1 MALNKVN
8 YEYKKTNITSE
19 NMNDIQDCI
28 IQNGINIDTANEKI
42 DKINT
47 SLDVHETE
55 ISTLKTSIS
64 DTAKLIDNI
73 MTTLNNSISS
83 KNVTIP
89 DNVTLED
96 YASLI
101 DEVYNNGVIN
111 GSGTEDGET
120 KEFNV
125 VNF

>member
-1 MALNKVN
+1 
-8 YEYKKTNITSE
+8 
-19 NMNDIQDCI
+19 
-28 IQNGINIDTANEKI
+28 
-42 DKINT
+42 
-47 SLDVHETE
+47 
-55 ISTLKTSIS
+55 
-64 DTAKLIDNI
+64 

-111 GSGTEDGET
+111 GSGTEDDET